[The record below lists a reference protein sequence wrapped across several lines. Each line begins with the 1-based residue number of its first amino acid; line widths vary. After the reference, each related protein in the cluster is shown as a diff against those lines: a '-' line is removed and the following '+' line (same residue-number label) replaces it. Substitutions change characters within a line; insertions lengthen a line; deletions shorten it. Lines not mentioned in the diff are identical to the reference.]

1 MIRFQSLKE
10 VWGNYVRYFWVNVP
24 NRENREN
31 REGGEKQLLRGC
43 SLAPGTYTAGA
54 AETSSNFARNS
65 PMCFLYHTLETAE
78 YQRSDFKV

>member
-1 MIRFQSLKE
+1 MRH
-10 VWGNYVRYFWVNVP
+10 FWVNVL

-54 AETSSNFARNS
+54 AETSPNFARNS
-65 PMCFLYHTLETAE
+65 TERVLGHALKTAE

>member
-1 MIRFQSLKE
+1 MRHL
-10 VWGNYVRYFWVNVP
+10 WVNVP

-43 SLAPGTYTAGA
+43 CLAPGTYTAGA
-54 AETSSNFARNS
+54 AETSPNFARNS
-65 PMCFLYHTLETAE
+65 PTCFLDHALKTAE

>member
-1 MIRFQSLKE
+1 MRH
-10 VWGNYVRYFWVNVP
+10 FWVNVL

-54 AETSSNFARNS
+54 AETSPNFARNS
-65 PMCFLYHTLETAE
+65 PERVLGHALKTAE